1 MRGQAGFWDIDER
14 YVRLSEAG
22 DPLEKLNAVVCWEV
36 FAKPLAKALKRSD
49 GAKGGRPAYD
59 PVLMFKVMVLQALYS
74 LSDDQAEFQIQDRLS
89 FMRFLGLG
97 LGDRVPDAKT
107 IWLFRE
113 HLTQARAVDNLFAR
127 FDKHLTKAGYLAMG
141 GQIVDATIVAA
152 PKQRNTDAE
161 KADIKAGKI
170 PDDWKD
176 KPAKLR
182 QKDRDARWTVKFS
195 KARVDEDGKTR
206 QRDIAVPA
214 FGYKNHAAIDRRH
227 GFIRG
232 WKVTGA
238 SAYDGAQLRNVLDR
252 QNTGSKVWADTA
264 YRSKKNEAWL
274 DRNGYVSDI
283 HHKKPKGRAMSQ
295 AHGASQWPALQ
306 GPLVRRACGHLYLP
320 GLESGVEAMEACR
333 VECRRA
339 PGHPGRIAPTNHLSF
354 RYRIAAVCAPA
365 HNWRTSSWAEV
376 VAVKPGEVSDLLR
389 LFADDRDIGAIQGN
403 NYAIYFLYVSSIRAI
418 IS

>member
-22 DPLEKLNAVVCWEV
+22 DPLEKLNAVVPWEV
-36 FAKPLAKALKRSD
+36 FRKPLGKALKRSD
-49 GAKGGRPAYD
+49 GAKGGRPPCD
-59 PVLMFKVMVLQALYS
+59 PVMMFKIMVLQALYG

-113 HLTQARAVDNLFAR
+113 HLTQAGAVDNLFAR
-127 FDKHLTKAGYLAMG
+127 FDKHLGKAGYLAMG

-161 KADIKAGKI
+161 KTDIKAGKV
-170 PDDWKD
+170 PDEWKD

-195 KARVDEDGKTR
+195 KAKMAEDGKVQ
-206 QRDIAVPA
+206 QRDIAIPA

-232 WKVTGA
+232 WNVTSA
-238 SAYDGAQLRNVLDR
+238 AAYDGAQLRNVLNR
-252 QNTGSKVWADTA
+252 GNTGSTVWADTA
-264 YRSKKNEAWL
+264 YRSKKNEEWL
-274 DRNGYVSDI
+274 EKNGYVSDI
-283 HHKKPKGRAMSQ
+283 HQKKPKGRPMSEATSRANGRRSKTRAFVEHVFAQ
-295 AHGASQWPALQ
+295 QKSRMGLFVRTIGIARARTKIGMANLAYNLTRFVWHEGQTASA
-306 GPLVRRACGHLYLP
+306 
-320 GLESGVEAMEACR
+320 
-333 VECRRA
+333 
-339 PGHPGRIAPTNHLSF
+339 
-354 RYRIAAVCAPA
+354 
-365 HNWRTSSWAEV
+365 
-376 VAVKPGEVSDLLR
+376 
-389 LFADDRDIGAIQGN
+389 
-403 NYAIYFLYVSSIRAI
+403 
-418 IS
+418 